1 MTATTTTSRRPQHSS
16 RARAD
21 LSRVFRRNRTPIY
34 FINRSSFNLLGA
46 EEWIGNLTFVTATDS
61 YDGQHPP
68 TFVAGRNR
76 PAGLDLLACTNYL
89 LRQPEVADFV
99 RERGPGGQVLFLMMD
114 EETEH
119 LARRLGLGVCLPP
132 AALRERLDSKVTATR
147 LATSAG
153 VASVPHVLAPIGSY
167 AALRAASRHLGPD
180 LVVQLPHD
188 DSGKTTF
195 FISTAADFSQHAE
208 EIAAAPEVK
217 VMRRL
222 RCRPATLEACITR
235 HGTLVGPLLS
245 ELTGCP
251 DLTPYGGGWC
261 GNELAWDAF
270 SPEIRRQ
277 AQRAALA
284 IGSVLRREGYR
295 GCFGLDFLL
304 DQDSGAL
311 YLGELN
317 PRLTGATPVTSQAA
331 LARGL
336 APLVLYHLA
345 EWLGTEWSGDVD
357 DYNSAWLDARGPDGW
372 GQLILHHLGSSPAV
386 VTAAPRSGIWRL
398 HPDGTASFARP
409 GWSQAAPADESE
421 ALFLRT
427 VDAGRVCHPTA
438 CCGRLAT
445 RGRVLTADGQLTPR
459 AKAWVAGFRKLITTL
474 PL

>member
-1 MTATTTTSRRPQHSS
+1 
-16 RARAD
+16 
-21 LSRVFRRNRTPIY
+21 
-34 FINRSSFNLLGA
+34 
-46 EEWIGNLTFVTATDS
+46 
-61 YDGQHPP
+61 
-68 TFVAGRNR
+68 
-76 PAGLDLLACTNYL
+76 
-89 LRQPEVADFV
+89 
-99 RERGPGGQVLFLMMD
+99 
-114 EETEH
+114 
-119 LARRLGLGVCLPP
+119 
-132 AALRERLDSKVTATR
+132 
-147 LATSAG
+147 
-153 VASVPHVLAPIGSY
+153 
-167 AALRAASRHLGPD
+167 
-180 LVVQLPHD
+180 VQLPHG

-195 FISTAADFSQHAE
+195 FISTADDFDQHARD
-208 EIAAAPEVK
+208 IAAAPEVK

-222 RCRPATLEACITR
+222 HCRQATLEACITR

-245 ELTGCP
+245 ELTGHP

-261 GNELAWDAF
+261 GNELAWKAF
-270 SPEIRRQ
+270 APEIRRR

-284 IGSVLRREGYR
+284 IGAVLRRKGYR

-304 DQDSGAL
+304 DQDSGTL

-331 LARGL
+331 LERGL

-372 GQLILHHLGSSPAV
+372 GQLILHHLGSSPTV

-398 HPDGTASFARP
+398 NTDGTVSFARP
-409 GWSQAAPADESE
+409 GWSQAALADESE

-427 VDAGRVCHPTA
+427 ADVGRVYHPAA

-445 RGRVLTADGQLTPR
+445 RGRVLTADGQLTPQ
-459 AKAWVAGFRKLITTL
+459 AKAWVACFRKLIATL